1 MSTTACDNIAFRCQL
16 YYEWS
21 VGALGQHTARF
32 EATDWMG
39 NDWMGNV
46 GIETVNFT
54 VA

>member
-1 MSTTACDNIAFRCQL
+1 MDGAYMSTTACDNIAFRCQL

-21 VGALGQHTARF
+21 VGVPGQHTARF

-39 NDWMGNV
+39 NV
-46 GIETVNFT
+46 GVETVNFT

>member
-16 YYEWS
+16 YYEWR

-39 NDWMGNV
+39 NV
-46 GIETVNFT
+46 GVETVNFT